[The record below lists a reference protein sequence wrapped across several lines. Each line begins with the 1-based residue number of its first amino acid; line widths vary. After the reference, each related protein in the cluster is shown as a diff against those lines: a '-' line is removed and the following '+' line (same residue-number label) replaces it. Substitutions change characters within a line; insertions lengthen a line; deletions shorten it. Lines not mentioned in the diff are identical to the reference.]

1 MAYYLWAV
9 GSGLPGLRLAVVF
22 VDIQSFPE
30 SSRLHQLGAVAAP
43 GAAPG
48 WFCGNG
54 KPQLFKTSI
63 VQLTCG
69 WFLNSNIILE
79 AENQENPEKKW
90 QPEKFSHF
98 LATT

>member
-30 SSRLHQLGAVAAP
+30 SSRLHQLGAVSAP

-69 WFLNSNIILE
+69 WFLNSNIIL
-79 AENQENPEKKW
+79 ATKNQGNPEKSGNQK
-90 QPEKFSHF
+90 KSRIF
-98 LATT
+98 